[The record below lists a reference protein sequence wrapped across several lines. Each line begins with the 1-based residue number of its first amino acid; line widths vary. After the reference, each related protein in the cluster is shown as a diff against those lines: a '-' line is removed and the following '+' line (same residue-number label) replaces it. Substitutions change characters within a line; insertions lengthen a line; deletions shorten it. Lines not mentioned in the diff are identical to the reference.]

1 MHDRG
6 RAALQRRVQPQNEYG
21 LLAPEGQTC
30 NQTLPTFPTNPA
42 SVILSRTGTPVSEDT
57 VRLQPRIW
65 ALSIC
70 LLFAISSNGQK
81 QAPNPPPPQIPGQPP
96 RVSGDVDETQQ
107 RLAREMAKKANLER
121 HALLKADT
129 DKLLKLAVELK
140 DSVDKSNENV
150 LSLDVLKK
158 AEEIEKLAHS
168 VKDKMK
174 GPN

>member
-1 MHDRG
+1 VEER
-6 RAALQRRVQPQNEYG
+6 RFSAAYSIRMNMG
-21 LLAPEGQTC
+21 FCPEGQTC

-42 SVILSRTGTPVSEDT
+42 SVILARTGTPVSEDT
-57 VRLQPRIW
+57 VRLQPGIW

-70 LLFAISSNGQK
+70 LLSPISGNAQN
-81 QAPNPPPPQIPGQPP
+81 QAPSVPPQMPGQPP
-96 RVSGDVDETQQ
+96 KANGDVDETQQ
-107 RLAREMAKKANLER
+107 RLAHDMAKKANIDR
-121 HALLKADT
+121 HAMLKADT
-129 DKLLKLAVELK
+129 DKLLKLALELK
-140 DSVDKSNENV
+140 NSVDKSNENL